1 MDKGEAMEE
10 VKHTAG
16 PWQAMGTHI
25 CAGEFD
31 EFVADC
37 NSESDKPT
45 DAKLDRANAARIV
58 QCCNSHDGLVE
69 AAEKNREALLNLIA
83 MARPHFSDESQMAAL
98 DEAERAVDATQAA
111 LAKARQP

>member
-58 QCCNSHDGLVE
+58 QCVNAHDGLVE
-69 AAEKNREALLNLIA
+69 ALDEYIRDIGTVARGLRQSATTLAIKVAIDTLEA
-83 MARPHFSDESQMAAL
+83 MAENARAAL
-98 DEAERAVDATQAA
+98 S
-111 LAKARQP
+111 KARQP